1 MPVHLD
7 SPERGT
13 NQDRDQTQAWIT
25 AILDCS
31 QFPCEVLPMVIYLS
45 PSRASISY
53 SVWANR

>member
-45 PSRASISY
+45 RASISY